1 MNFLYKVITFVAVV
15 TAGILFMYDIYTMTF
30 KPYSLSAS
38 AGLSVAS
45 TTQAVKAVAVATP
58 IKLAVLA
65 SDNGYTDL
73 DGMIIVDNRGG
84 EPVPYLQYVTS
95 TNEVRTKQLIF
106 PNSRGCST
114 YAGDLPCVD
123 INQQDAYP
131 KVSQGQQVHIKG
143 KIVADRLLVYT
154 ISNL

>member
-1 MNFLYKVITFVAVV
+1 MGFLYKVLAFIAVA
-15 TAGILFMYDIYTMTF
+15 TAGILFVYGIYTTTF
-30 KPYSLSAS
+30 KPYSISAS
-38 AGLSVAS
+38 AALSVAPGI
-45 TTQAVKAVAVATP
+45 QAIKAVATTTP
-58 IKLAVLA
+58 INLSVLA
-65 SDNGYTDL
+65 SDNGYTEL

-95 TNEVRTKQLIF
+95 ANEVRTKQLIF

-131 KVSQGQQVHIKG
+131 KVTQGQQVHIKG